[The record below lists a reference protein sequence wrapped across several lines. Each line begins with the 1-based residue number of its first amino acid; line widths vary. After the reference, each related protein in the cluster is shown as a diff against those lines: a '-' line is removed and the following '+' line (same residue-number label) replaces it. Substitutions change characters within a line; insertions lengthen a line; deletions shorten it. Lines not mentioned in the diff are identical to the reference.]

1 MKKLFQFAFILMCCF
16 GCKPAEEKKDIE
28 IPLEIVFD
36 DSKYRLQLGVK
47 NDIEFNVIG
56 IEGAEVEAS
65 AAVKNPEWSASCT
78 LDAATGKGVLS
89 VVTPAKLGVSSV
101 RISVADRAGDREA
114 SATIAVAST
123 SAGMPE
129 LELSFAEETAS
140 VEAGGDPVTLHFSVG
155 NLLAAE
161 LDTPTEADVIT
172 ALTVSELTYD
182 AATSSGTVTVFAPE
196 SAKSGSV
203 PLSIKVKDNYMRE
216 TTGSIMLTVI
226 GMVQKPSFNCYIVKP
241 GETAKFDRKYSSITS
256 LVLAWQDDPN
266 AISSFSISGHNV
278 SVSAGTASGNALLL
292 GKDENGN
299 TRWSWHIWVTDFD
312 PEATAVTVNGVT
324 FMDRNLGAI
333 NATVGDVGAMGQ
345 GYQWGRKDPFPRP
358 LSKVT
363 SGNASIKLYDAAGAE
378 ITDLVNSNSEYFK
391 LLSSSSVTIETSIA
405 NAEYFIYRNSTN
417 MSWWSS
423 LDAAVYKELWGGVSG
438 TKSEYDPCPE
448 GWKVPI
454 VTKDATAG
462 DVNPYQFILS
472 DAAVVDPDNCGLLYT
487 SPQGDKLWF
496 PTTGERART
505 KGVPSRTGLEGNYWI
520 GNFEKTVDG
529 KKDQLIFNHMQFS
542 APNNTKQ
549 LTNQTRAVYG
559 SVGIAVRC
567 VKEQ

>member
-78 LDAATGKGVLS
+78 LDASTGKGVLS

-129 LELSFAEETAS
+129 LELSFVEETAS

-161 LDTPTEADVIT
+161 LDTPTEADVTT

-196 SAKSGSV
+196 SAKSGPV
-203 PLSIKVKDNYMRE
+203 TLSIRVKDNYMRE
-216 TTGSIMLTVI
+216 ATGTIMLTVV
-226 GMVQKPSFNCYIVKP
+226 GMVQKPSFNCYMVKP
-241 GETAKFDRKYSSITS
+241 GETVKFDRKYSSITS
-256 LVLAWQDDPN
+256 VVLAWQDAPGL
-266 AISSFSISGHNV
+266 IGEMSISGNNV
-278 SVSAGTASGNALLL
+278 SIATGNKPGNALVL
-292 GKDENGN
+292 GKDADG
-299 TRWSWHIWVTDFD
+299 TTKWSWHIWVTDFD
-312 PEATAVTVNGVT
+312 PVATAVTVNGVT
-324 FMDRNLGAI
+324 FMDRNLGALS
-333 NATVGDVGAMGQ
+333 ATVGDIAAMGQ
-345 GYQWGRKDPFPRP
+345 AYQWGRKDPFPRP
-358 LSKVT
+358 VNRVT
-363 SGNASIKLYDAAGAE
+363 SGNSKMQIYDAEDKE
-378 ITDLVNSNSEYFK
+378 ITAEVNTEYYK
-391 LLSSSSVTIETSIA
+391 MLSSSSVTVETSIA

-417 MSWWSS
+417 MSWWATS

-438 TKSEYDPCPE
+438 NKSEYDPCPE
-448 GWKVPI
+448 GWKVPVI
-454 VTKDATAG
+454 TKDTG
-462 DVNPYQFILS
+462 GNDVNPYQFVLT
-472 DAAVVDPDNCGLLYT
+472 DAAVVDSENFGLLYT
-487 SPQGDKLWF
+487 SPQDEKLWF
-496 PTTGERART
+496 PTTGERPRT
-505 KGVPSRTGLEGNYWI
+505 KGVPARTGLEGNYWI
-520 GNFEKTVDG
+520 GNFEKTKEG
-529 KKDQLIFNHMQFS
+529 SPAQLIFNYLQFS
-542 APNNTKQ
+542 APNKTKE
-549 LTNQTRAVYG
+549 LTNQTRQEFG
-559 SVGIAVRC
+559 SVAMSVRC
-567 VKEQ
+567 VKE